1 MGTLHLVRHGQA
13 SFGAANYDELTARGS
28 VQARRLGAH
37 WRSHGQRFDAVFTGT
52 LKRHAQT
59 LAGIGEALPGL
70 PPAVAVPG
78 LDEYDSLALIHAIHP
93 EPLEKADT
101 PERYRAHF
109 RLLCDALAQ
118 WMAGTI
124 SPHGMPD
131 WEAFSAGVHGLLEQ
145 VRHGHR
151 DQQVLVVSSGGPIST
166 AVAQVLGL
174 TPEVGI
180 ALNMRLRNSAIS
192 ELSISARRLMLQT
205 FNTVPHLSAPD
216 DATLITHA

>member
-1 MGTLHLVRHGQA
+1 MGTLHLVRYGQVL
-13 SFGAANYDELTARGS
+13 FGAVNYDELTARGS